1 MFSLEF
7 FVAFKSS
14 FLKFLQMHREE
25 RPLSD
30 TEHSLSSSSL
40 KEGCNTYIRKHKNI
54 SK

>member
-40 KEGCNTYIRKHKNI
+40 KEECNTYIRKHKNL